1 MPAVSKAQHGF
12 MGLVRGVKEGT
23 TKLADVKNP
32 KKVGEAAKS
41 MSRESLREYTATRTG
56 ELPRHA
62 KGKAPA
68 AKARAARSA

>member
-1 MPAVSKAQHGF
+1 MPATSKAQHGF

-23 TKLADVKNP
+23 TKLSDVRNP
-32 KKVGEAAKS
+32 KKVAAAASS

-56 ELPRHA
+56 GLPQHA

-68 AKARAARSA
+68 AKTRAARSA

>member
-1 MPAVSKAQHGF
+1 MPATSKAQHGF

-56 ELPRHA
+56 GLPQHA
-62 KGKAPA
+62 KGTQPGARL
-68 AKARAARSA
+68 RAARG

>member
-1 MPAVSKAQHGF
+1 

-32 KKVGEAAKS
+32 KKVGEAART

-56 ELPRHA
+56 GLPRYA
-62 KGKAPA
+62 KGHQA
-68 AKARAARSA
+68 AKLRSAKG